1 MKRIYLLSALIIFL
15 STNVFAQD
23 VEDLPRPQ
31 TSAPVASD
39 AIQQGNW
46 IVGASIANV
55 GHNFKSKTFSL
66 DLTPRAG
73 YFISDNAVIGAQAQL
88 GLSIYS
94 GGESF
99 RYGVTPFVRYYFPEG
114 ASPTGRFFGEA
125 IVGIAGSSEE
135 DSDGDSVFS
144 RVYGVSGGY
153 AYFVARNVALEGML
167 NLVRSNANVDFG
179 GSATGLS
186 ISLGLQIYLPA
197 GN

>member
-1 MKRIYLLSALIIFL
+1 MKRIYLLSALLIFL
-15 STNVFAQD
+15 STAVFAQD

-31 TSAPVASD
+31 TSAPVAND

-46 IVGASIANV
+46 IVGASVANV
-55 GHNFKSKTFSL
+55 GHNFKSETFSL

-73 YFISDNAVIGAQAQL
+73 YFISDNAVVGAQTQL

-99 RYGVTPFVRYYFPEG
+99 RYGITPFVRYYFPEG
-114 ASPTGRFFGEA
+114 ASNTGRFFGEA
-125 IVGIAGSSEE
+125 VVGIAGSSDE
-135 DSDGDSVFS
+135 DSEGDSVFS
-144 RVYGVSGGY
+144 RVYGISGGY
-153 AYFVARNVALEGML
+153 AYFIARNVALEGML
-167 NLVRSNANVDFG
+167 NLIRSNANVDFG
-179 GSATGLS
+179 GSSTGLS